1 MGSPASESFESGP
14 ASAREADLI
23 IVSRNV
29 FTGVEARPRPHSARD
44 RMLPPLPSIP
54 FPPAPDAGP
63 AAVCVRDGRI
73 IAVVDPDDA
82 HAFRTPATRVIDY
95 GDAFVCPGLHD
106 AHVHAFHSALY
117 ASPLAE
123 NFLGE
128 SEADCV
134 RRMRALA
141 ARKPQGWLLSQGWRE
156 YRWNPPVLPSKHS
169 LDAAFPD
176 RPVAMYSGDG
186 HTLWLNSRAL
196 EELGVTRDST
206 PPQGGSFDRD
216 EAGELTG
223 IVREAAAMELL
234 PRIMASF
241 SNEEVAQAY
250 RGFLRRMATLGITA
264 ICDMSL
270 AANPGMDFIRDDI
283 WSTLLD
289 AGELTARVHLFPTL
303 TSDLERFEAM
313 RRDLRG
319 CMLQACGF
327 KQFFDGVSSQHT
339 AYLKEPYTNARH
351 PGDRGHLTVPYE
363 QMREMVLRAN
373 GKGYPVRIHTIGD
386 EAIHLALDIF
396 EEAQAACGRPSMRTN
411 GAGTPGRNTLEH
423 LENLQHADIERLA
436 HLGVVA
442 SVQPPH
448 ITLDPGGPERDLGPE
463 RCRWMWPFAT
473 YLSDGVQMA
482 FGTDSPVVNI
492 DPMAGLYTAV
502 TRQDA
507 ATHEPRGGWLPEER
521 IPIRAALSAY
531 MYGSACAAGVES
543 MVGTLEAGMAADI
556 AVFDRDLTSDEVRLN
571 PELILDTRAI
581 ATYVAGQQVFG
592 G

>member
-1 MGSPASESFESGP
+1 MRTPSSEARPASTH
-14 ASAREADLI
+14 EANLI

-29 FTGVEARPRPHSARD
+29 FTGVEARPRPYSSRD

-54 FPPAPDAGP
+54 FPPPPDAEP

-73 IAVVDPDDA
+73 LAVVDPADID
-82 HAFRTPATRVIDY
+82 AFRTPATRVVDY

-156 YRWNPPVLPSKHS
+156 YRWNPPVLPTKHS

-206 PPQGGSFDRD
+206 PPQGGTYERD
-216 EAGELTG
+216 DAGELTG

-241 SNEEVAQAY
+241 SLDEVTQAY
-250 RGFLRRMATLGITA
+250 RGFLRRMASCGITA

-270 AANPGMDFIRDDI
+270 AANPGMDFIRDDV
-283 WSTLLD
+283 WSRLLD

-303 TSDLERFEAM
+303 TDDLSRFEAM

-339 AYLKEPYTNARH
+339 AYLKDPYTNARY
-351 PGDRGHLTVPYE
+351 PGDRGHLTVPYDR
-363 QMREMVLRAN
+363 MRKLVLNAN
-373 GKGYPVRIHTIGD
+373 GMGYPVRIHAIGD
-386 EAIHLALDIF
+386 EAIHLALNIF
-396 EEAQAACGRPSMRTN
+396 EEAERLCGRPSMRAN
-411 GAGTPGRNTLEH
+411 GTSTPGRNTLEH
-423 LENLQHADIERLA
+423 LENLQYDDIERLA
-436 HLGVVA
+436 RLGVVA

-463 RCRWMWPFAT
+463 RCRWMWPFGT
-473 YLSDGVQMA
+473 YLDEGVQMA
-482 FGTDSPVVNI
+482 FGTDAPVVDIN
-492 DPMAGLYTAV
+492 PMAGLYTAV
-502 TRQDA
+502 TRKDA
-507 ATHEPRGGWLPEER
+507 TTHEPDGGWLPEER
-521 IPIRAALSAY
+521 IPMRAALSAY
-531 MYGSACAAGVES
+531 TYGSACAAGVES
-543 MVGTLEAGMAADI
+543 MTGTLEAGMAADI
-556 AVFDRDLTSDEVRLN
+556 AVFDRDLTGDEVRLD
-571 PELILDTRAI
+571 PELILDTHAI
-581 ATYVAGQQVFG
+581 ATFVAERQVFG
-592 G
+592 E

>member
-1 MGSPASESFESGP
+1 MRTPSSEARPASTH
-14 ASAREADLI
+14 EANLI

-29 FTGVEARPRPHSARD
+29 FTGVEARPRPYSSRD

-54 FPPAPDAGP
+54 FPPPPDAEP

-73 IAVVDPDDA
+73 LAVVDPADID
-82 HAFRTPATRVIDY
+82 AFRTPATRVVDY

-156 YRWNPPVLPSKHS
+156 YRWNPPVLPTKHS

-206 PPQGGSFDRD
+206 PPQGGTYERD
-216 EAGELTG
+216 DAGELTG

-241 SNEEVAQAY
+241 SLDEVTQAY
-250 RGFLRRMATLGITA
+250 RGFLRRMASCGITA

-270 AANPGMDFIRDDI
+270 AANPGMDFIRDDV
-283 WSTLLD
+283 WSRLLD

-303 TSDLERFEAM
+303 TDDLSRFEAM

-339 AYLKEPYTNARH
+339 AYLKDPYTNARY
-351 PGDRGHLTVPYE
+351 PGDRGHLTVSYDR
-363 QMREMVLRAN
+363 MRKLVLNAN
-373 GKGYPVRIHTIGD
+373 GMGYPVRIHAIGD
-386 EAIHLALDIF
+386 EAIHLALNIF
-396 EEAQAACGRPSMRTN
+396 EEAERLCGRPSMRAN
-411 GAGTPGRNTLEH
+411 GTSTPGRNTLEH
-423 LENLQHADIERLA
+423 LENLQYDDIERLA
-436 HLGVVA
+436 RLGVVA

-463 RCRWMWPFAT
+463 RCRWMWPFGT
-473 YLSDGVQMA
+473 YLDEGVQMA
-482 FGTDSPVVNI
+482 FGTDAPVVDIN
-492 DPMAGLYTAV
+492 PMAGLYTAV
-502 TRQDA
+502 TRKDA
-507 ATHEPRGGWLPEER
+507 TTHEPDGGWLPEER
-521 IPIRAALSAY
+521 IPMRAALSAY
-531 MYGSACAAGVES
+531 TYGSACAAGVES
-543 MVGTLEAGMAADI
+543 MTGTLEAGMAADI
-556 AVFDRDLTSDEVRLN
+556 AVFDRDLTGDEVRLD
-571 PELILDTRAI
+571 PELILDTHAI
-581 ATYVAGQQVFG
+581 ATFVAERQVFG
-592 G
+592 E